1 MVLEKV
7 ARTSLREHILK
18 QDAVL
23 HRMVFPVAFGL
34 ANYRLNLLAL
44 STGAFTLCRSFF
56 LFSQS
61 VSLLFQLGLPH
72 QSGIEFGIGKGY

>member
-23 HRMVFPVAFGL
+23 HRMAFPVAFGL

-44 STGAFTLCRSFF
+44 SAGALTLCQAFF
-56 LFSQS
+56 LF
-61 VSLLFQLGLPH
+61 P
-72 QSGIEFGIGKGY
+72 